1 MTSTDTVLLAAY
13 AAVLIGLSPLL
24 GRALWRVLDGP
35 GDALPRVLRPV
46 DMSVIRLCGPAAMRQ
61 QTAPE
66 YLLAAL
72 TVNGLGLTALMA
84 ILLLQGQLPL
94 NPQHLPGLPWHL
106 AFNVAVSFVTN
117 TNWQS
122 YGGEATLSYFSQMA
136 GLGVQNFLS
145 AATGIAVLLAL
156 LRGFT
161 RAGTR
166 ELGNFYAD
174 TLRAVVYVLLPMA
187 LAFSLVLVAQG
198 VPQNFSPYVS
208 AQTLE
213 GAHQLIAQGP
223 VASQEAIKMLGTN
236 GGGFF
241 NANSAHPYENP
252 TPFTNFLQLWSILL
266 IAAALVFT
274 FGEAVRDRRQAWALF
289 WAMALPFAVCVG
301 LGLWAEWCGNP
312 FAIAAGIDPSAGNLE
327 GKEVRFG
334 VTSSVLWSAATTAAS
349 NGSVNAMHESF
360 TPLGGLV
367 PMVLMQLGE
376 VVFGGVG
383 SGLYGM
389 LLFALLTVFIAGL
402 MVGRTPEYLGKKI
415 EAAQMKWVVVGAL
428 LVMPLGILVIGGI
441 AIALPEARS
450 GLLASGPHG
459 LSEMLYAYTSASAN
473 NGSAFAGF
481 TANTPL
487 HNLLLATAMLLGR
500 YGPIVAVLS
509 IAGQLAAKK
518 SVPVSAGTFPTHGAL
533 FVGLLIGVIVIV
545 GALTYFPVLALGP
558 LAEQVSI
565 GAGAQW

>member
-1 MTSTDTVLLAAY
+1 MNASDTLLLAAY
-13 AAVLIGLSPLL
+13 AAVLVGFSPML
-24 GRALWRVLDGP
+24 GRALLRVLEGSGP
-35 GDALPRVLRPV
+35 ELPRALRPV
-46 DMSVIRLCGPAAMRQ
+46 DSLVCALCGPAATRQ
-61 QTAPE
+61 QSAGE
-66 YLLAAL
+66 YLLALMA
-72 TVNGLGLTALMA
+72 VNGLGLVLLMA
-84 ILLLQGQLPL
+84 ILLLQAHLPM
-94 NPQHLPGLPWHL
+94 NPQQLPGLSWHL

-122 YGGEATLSYFSQMA
+122 YGGEATLSYASQMV
-136 GLGVQNFLS
+136 GLTVQNFLS
-145 AATGIAVLLAL
+145 PATGIAVLLAMI
-156 LRGFT
+156 RGFT
-161 RAGTR
+161 RASTQ
-166 ELGNFYAD
+166 ELGNFYVD
-174 TLRAVVYVLLPMA
+174 TIRAVVYVLLPMA
-187 LAFSLVLVAQG
+187 LVFSLVLVAQG

-208 AQTLE
+208 AHTLD
-213 GAHQLIAQGP
+213 GATQLIAQGP

-289 WAMALPFAVCVG
+289 WAMAIPFAACVG
-301 LGLWAEWCGNP
+301 IGLWAELQGNP
-312 FAIAAGIDPSAGNLE
+312 YAIAAGIDPAAGNLE
-327 GKEVRFG
+327 GKELRFG
-334 VTSSVLWSAATTAAS
+334 VASSVLWSAATTAAS

-360 TPLGGLV
+360 TPLGGLI
-367 PMVLMQLGE
+367 PMVLMKFGE
-376 VVFGGVG
+376 VIFGGVG

-428 LVMPLGILVIGGI
+428 LMMPLGILVIGGI
-441 AIALPEARS
+441 AMALPEGRAT
-450 GLLASGPHG
+450 LLASGPHG

-487 HNLLLATAMLLGR
+487 HNLLLAAAMLLGR

-558 LAEQVSI
+558 IAEQVSI
-565 GAGAQW
+565 AAGTQW